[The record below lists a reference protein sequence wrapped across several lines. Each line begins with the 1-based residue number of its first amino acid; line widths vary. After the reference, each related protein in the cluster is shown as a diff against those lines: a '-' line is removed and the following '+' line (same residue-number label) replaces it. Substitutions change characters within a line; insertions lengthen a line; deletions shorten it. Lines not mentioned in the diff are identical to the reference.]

1 MSGMFWESE
10 ARPNICEAATGFTL
24 STIDL
29 LVAIPMFLID
39 LAIATANN
47 ILREANTFNGTSGI
61 TYFKE
66 KKGGFRKF
74 NSVPFFTFRNWVDQ
88 PPPKMGTTF
97 PIAKMN
103 SLLVSK

>member
-29 LVAIPMFLID
+29 LVAIPMLLID

-47 ILREANTFNGTSGI
+47 ILREANKFNGTLGI

-66 KKGGFRKF
+66 KKVCSGNLTRYLFSL
-74 NSVPFFTFRNWVDQ
+74 SVT
-88 PPPKMGTTF
+88 G
-97 PIAKMN
+97 
-103 SLLVSK
+103 